1 MLRLATSGLK
11 VAAGLTRS
19 SIDTVGAPPG
29 VMLITAAQRCLM
41 TLRNGANAS
50 GDWSGRPSF
59 GSRAWRCTTAA
70 PAFAAP
76 LAASATAVP
85 VPGSP
90 GDIDG
95 VWIEPVTAQ
104 VIMTLF
110 LAAIVPPGCLF
121 VLSSGTL
128 DGGGRTRPAPDRRP
142 RLRDTAPTVPRSSR
156 TRRD

>member
-19 SIDTVGAPPG
+19 SIDMVGAPPV
-29 VMLITAAQRCLM
+29 VMLMTAAQRCLI
-41 TLRNGANAS
+41 TFRNGANAS

-59 GSRAWRCTTAA
+59 GSRACRCTTAA
-70 PAFAAP
+70 PI
-76 LAASATAVP
+76 AASAISLAVT
-85 VPGSP
+85 GIA

-104 VIMTLF
+104 VIMTLL

-121 VLSSGTL
+121 VL
-128 DGGGRTRPAPDRRP
+128 
-142 RLRDTAPTVPRSSR
+142 
-156 TRRD
+156 